1 MPGGDSQGGLPAG
14 DGRRAFKGGT
24 HTRVLIVDDYGFVR
38 AGLRAILEAEN
49 GIQVVGE
56 ADTARAA
63 AGLSARTRPDV
74 AVIAVL
80 PGRRIGAQAITEIRA
95 TSPDTQVL
103 VLTAVGDDEALFA
116 SIQSGAAGYLPADVS
131 SGDLARA
138 VRAVG
143 AGHTLIDPVVT
154 GPVIE
159 QVRRSRRKA
168 FDDKLAKLSVD
179 EQRVLALLTQGRTNR
194 EIAQQLGQAIATVK
208 KRVSAIL
215 AKLEVARRAE
225 AAAYLAQRGVGGTHF
240 PGA

>member
-24 HTRVLIVDDYGFVR
+24 QTRVLIVDDYGFVR
-38 AGLRAILEAEN
+38 AGLRTILEAEN

-56 ADTARAA
+56 ADARAA
-63 AGLSARTRPDV
+63 ARLSARTRPDV

-80 PGRRIGAQAITEIRA
+80 PGRRIGAQAIREIRA

-179 EQRVLALLTQGRTNR
+179 EQRVLALLTEGRTNR

>member
-1 MPGGDSQGGLPAG
+1 MPAGDSQGGLPAQ
-14 DGRRAFKGGT
+14 DSRRAFTGGT
-24 HTRVLIVDDYGFVR
+24 QTRVLVVDDYAFVR

-49 GIQVVGE
+49 GIQVVAE
-56 ADTARAA
+56 ADTASAA
-63 AGLSARTRPDV
+63 TALSARTRPDV

-80 PGRRIGAQAITEIRA
+80 PGHRIGTQAIREIRA

-103 VLTAVGDDEALFA
+103 VLIPVGDDEALFA
-116 SIQSGAAGYLPADVS
+116 SIQSGAAGYLPAEVS

-179 EQRVLALLTQGRTNR
+179 EQRVLALLTQGHTNR
-194 EIAQQLGQAIATVK
+194 EIAQLLGQALATVK

-225 AAAYLAQRGVGGTHF
+225 AAAYLAQRGGRGNHL